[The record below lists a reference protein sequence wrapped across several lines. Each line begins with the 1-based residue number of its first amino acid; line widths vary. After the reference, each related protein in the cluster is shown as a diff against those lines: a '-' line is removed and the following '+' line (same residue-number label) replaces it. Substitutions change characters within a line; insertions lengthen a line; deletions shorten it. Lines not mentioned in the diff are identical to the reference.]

1 VVFSG
6 SIRSDGKGSGGGV
19 SLFFSEHFTIG
30 VAGNSPPR
38 ITISALNAS
47 ALWSAYLIARDSR
60 PFKLAMSGG
69 NAGSYERLIG
79 YAAADNGSAVQQSID
94 ELTFE
99 LRADSGKVFLQGRGK
114 LLPLPKSEYG
124 AYYSAKDGTSVFSFD
139 CSLDEIEFL
148 RLVVTG
154 ITWITTGAHF
164 VEKQIA
170 RLEAKKPDNG

>member
-1 VVFSG
+1 MAFSG
-6 SIRSDGKGSGGGV
+6 SIMSDGKASGTGV
-19 SLFFSEHFTIG
+19 SLFFSEHFTID
-30 VAGNSPPR
+30 VAENSPPR

-47 ALWSAYLIARDSR
+47 ALWSAYLTALGSG

-69 NAGSYERLIG
+69 NAGSYVRLIG
-79 YAAADNGSAVQQSID
+79 YSAADNGSALQQSID

-99 LRADSGKVFLQGRGK
+99 LWCDSGKVFLQGRGT

-124 AYYSAKDGTSVFSFD
+124 AYYSAKDGTSFFRFD

-148 RLVVTG
+148 RLIVKG
-154 ITWITTGAHF
+154 IPWITTGAHF

-170 RLEAKKPDNG
+170 RLEAQRQGDG